1 MGQKG
6 TAATEV
12 GSKGQI
18 GVDGFKRKGKEERRR
33 RSLMLYVHSNS
44 PQNTLNYML
53 WSQTQ

>member
-12 GSKGQI
+12 EIKGQI

-33 RSLMLYVHSNS
+33 RSLMLYVHSN
-44 PQNTLNYML
+44 
-53 WSQTQ
+53 